1 MKLQE
6 FTDRLYDMGGIEQN
20 GKRRIL
26 TEARNPEND
35 EVNAVIRKWANSS
48 RNRLSKRDQKILA
61 DNGIS
66 LEDMTGEYQ
75 KKELS
80 GPGRS
85 TGVSGSYPQVLS
97 KEEVKSYHPDADL
110 LGVLS
115 KDRDR
120 EEVEYDY
127 PDYKHGDHRM
137 TDSDKSH
144 WLTSG
149 KTKKGAKVK
158 MPTKSQMDAL
168 QPYRKEKDELKR
180 AKKEYEKQ
188 RERIKDRAEYKRWKR
203 KNESLNLNESKQGL
217 VDYFNELMSTFG
229 VKPYEQVDYL
239 LGYMNE
245 SELLDAIDDFK
256 EYMDIDDEDIM

>member
-1 MKLQE
+1 MDYLIRE
-6 FTDRLYDMGGIEQN
+6 FGMAHQ
-20 GKRRIL
+20 
-26 TEARNPEND
+26 
-35 EVNAVIRKWANSS
+35 
-48 RNRLSKRDQKILA
+48 
-61 DNGIS
+61 
-66 LEDMTGEYQ
+66 YQ

-97 KEEVKSYHPDADL
+97 KEEVRSYHPDADL

-158 MPTKSQMDAL
+158 MPTKSQMDSL

-188 RERIKDRAEYKRWKR
+188 RERIKDRAEYKRWKK
-203 KNESLNLNESKQGL
+203 KNEALELNESKQGL
-217 VDYFNELMSTFG
+217 IDHLYEIINHAGITNEEIVDM
-229 VKPYEQVDYL
+229 L
-239 LGYMNE
+239 LGFMDE
-245 SELLDAIDDFK
+245 SQLVEVIDELKL
-256 EYMDIDDEDIM
+256 MCDITDEDM